1 MVDTANIN
9 IDIGQVC
16 DLVVTAPGSLQDSKA
31 KTAAQGKKPRVFM
44 HKQPH
49 TLQEQSFAHRS
60 KERETLHANQ

>member
-16 DLVVTAPGSLQDSKA
+16 DLVITAPGILRDSNA
-31 KTAAQGKKPRVFM
+31 KTAAERKKPRVFM
-44 HKQPH
+44 HRQPH
-49 TLQEQSFAHRS
+49 TLQEQLFAHKS